1 VNSIEKCL
9 VDYSLVIPAF
19 NEEKNIGPLVER
31 IKKVMSGLSCTYE
44 IIIVDN
50 GSHDSTPLELKN
62 LLKTCPELVVITL
75 TRNFGYD
82 GAIVAGLENIKGQ
95 KIIIMD
101 GDQQDP
107 PEVFPEFISKS
118 KEGFDIVYGI
128 RLKRT
133 EGRFI
138 SILIKIFYRLM
149 KKMVNF
155 DLPKDA
161 GNFGIMNREV
171 ADVIRRMPER
181 NKFIRGLRAWSGF
194 SSVGLVYER
203 DERPQ
208 GHSKFSFFAY
218 LNQALNGI
226 TSFSTVP
233 LRLFTYIGVGGIA
246 ISLLAALYV
255 FVIKIFEFAG
265 VSLHSGQIPRGT
277 TTVAIIVLAGISLNF
292 LGFGIIGEY
301 VGRVF
306 EEVKNRPSYIIQN
319 IAYGKENDEAST
331 FNSSDTGAILS

>member
-1 VNSIEKCL
+1 MNSVEKCF

-19 NEEKNIGPLVER
+19 NEEKNVGPLVER
-31 IKKVMSGLSCTYE
+31 IEKVMSGLSCTYE
-44 IIIVDN
+44 IIVVDN

-62 LLKTCPELVVITL
+62 LLKICPELVVITL

-82 GAIVAGLENIKGQ
+82 GAIVAGLENIRGG

-107 PEVFPEFISKS
+107 PEVLPEFISKS

-133 EGRFI
+133 EGWLI
-138 SILIKIFYRLM
+138 SIQIKIFYRLI
-149 KKMVNF
+149 KKLVDF
-155 DLPKDA
+155 DLPKGA

-171 ADVIRRMPER
+171 VDMICRMPER

-203 DERPQ
+203 KKRPQ
-208 GHSKFSFFAY
+208 GDSKFSFFAY
-218 LNQALNGI
+218 LNHALNGI

-233 LRLFTYIGVGGIA
+233 LRLFTYMGIVGIG
-246 ISLLAALYV
+246 ISLLATFLFFVTKALELAGLSLLSY
-255 FVIKIFEFAG
+255 KIA
-265 VSLHSGQIPRGT
+265 SGT
-277 TTVAIIVLAGISLNF
+277 TTLTIMVLTGISLNF

-301 VGRVF
+301 LGRVF
-306 EEVKNRPSYIIQN
+306 EEVKNRPSYIVKN
-319 IAYGKENDEAST
+319 IAYGKENDKVST
-331 FNSSDTGAILS
+331 NNLTLKEMAR